1 MRKLMLLAF
10 IMAYIIPCKATQPN
24 TDRYPGGKGWQ
35 PGAKQYG
42 YEILRD
48 IFIQLDDSI
57 RLEAEVAYPTDTLT
71 GSKANGKFPV
81 LVEFTPYKRADQER
95 LRHTYLVE
103 HGYIVAQVHPR
114 GSGSSTVMGW
124 MA

>member
-1 MRKLMLLAF
+1 M
-10 IMAYIIPCKATQPN
+10 
-24 TDRYPGGKGWQ
+24 
-35 PGAKQYG
+35 
-42 YEILRD
+42 RD

-81 LVEFTPYKRADQER
+81 LVEFTPYKRAGQER

-103 HGYIVAQVHPR
+103 HGYIVAQVHPKPMLAAKTAFR
-114 GSGSSTVMGW
+114 GEFLPTFAAVAKASAAG
-124 MA
+124 